1 MYVLFVPQPPFL
13 CRSPNSEQITANE
26 GAQRRCVLE
35 ETCATCAR
43 RAECGRLLRRVWA
56 ATANCS
62 MWGVHDV
69 KVAAVNHCLGLDW
82 DLGFGLVIWAL
93 LGQM

>member
-1 MYVLFVPQPPFL
+1 M
-13 CRSPNSEQITANE
+13 NE

-35 ETCATCAR
+35 ETCATCAW
-43 RAECGRLLRRVWA
+43 RAERGRLLRRVWG
-56 ATANCS
+56 ATADCCV
-62 MWGVHDV
+62 WGVHDV
-69 KVAAVNHCLGLDW
+69 RVAAVNHCLGLDW

>member
-1 MYVLFVPQPPFL
+1 M
-13 CRSPNSEQITANE
+13 
-26 GAQRRCVLE
+26 
-35 ETCATCAR
+35 R
-43 RAECGRLLRRVWA
+43 RACGGLNVGGYCDVCGVRLLIAV
-56 ATANCS
+56 

-69 KVAAVNHCLGLDW
+69 RVAAVNHCLGLDW